1 MIGGKM
7 NKSKKEKKKIDCSD
21 WSMKKFNR
29 FINGLLSERK
39 K

>member
-1 MIGGKM
+1 MA
-7 NKSKKEKKKIDCSD
+7 KKKVIKKVDVCD

-29 FINGLLSERK
+29 FINGLLLERK